1 MVGRITPMKQSEALD
16 ILMMGKNVFLT
27 GQAGSGKTF
36 LINQYV
42 RFLKKN
48 KVGVAV
54 TASTGIAATHLG
66 GTTIHSWSG
75 IGIKK
80 VLTDGEIAKLNSSDK
95 AKNRINSAK
104 VLIIDEISMLHSYRL
119 DTINK
124 ICKVLRQNNL
134 PFGGLQVILCGDFF
148 QLPPIK
154 DEGEEKSSFAYKSA
168 IWEEL
173 NLSICY
179 LNEQHRQWDEDY
191 LRVLNDIRTSSLEE
205 STFEKLKT
213 RLNGKLEDGIV
224 PTKLYSHNIDVDAI
238 NNFELSKIEGPH
250 HIYEMQTSG
259 KKELITAL
267 KKGCL
272 APEALTLKKGAV
284 VMFVKNNPAKGY
296 INGTL
301 GKVIGFDEDNYPHV
315 TTYAGRE
322 IIASPASWTVEEN
335 DKILAEISQI
345 PLRLAWAITIHK
357 SQGMSLDAAEVDL
370 SKSFSYGMGYVALS
384 RLRSLE
390 GLRLLGINQMAFL
403 VDKEISA
410 LDLELKQ
417 ASNAASSELGN
428 MRSSDIK
435 KFQREFLNHITAKG
449 RGKKE
454 DPIDKIFGKI
464 FGS

>member
-1 MVGRITPMKQSEALD
+1 MKQSEALD

-36 LINQYV
+36 LINRYV

-48 KVGVAV
+48 KVGVAI

-66 GTTIHSWSG
+66 GITIHSWSG

-80 VLTDGEIAKLNSSDK
+80 VLTDAEITKLNSNERVRDRVN
-95 AKNRINSAK
+95 AAK
-104 VLIIDEISMLHSYRL
+104 VLIIDEVSMLHSYRL

-124 ICKVLRQNNL
+124 ICKVLRHSEL
-134 PFGGLQVILCGDFF
+134 PFGGLQVIFCGDFF

-154 DEGEEKSSFAYKSA
+154 DEGEEKSSFAYKA
-168 IWEEL
+168 AAWGAL
-173 NLSICY
+173 NLSVCY
-179 LNEQHRQWDEDY
+179 IREQHRQWDEDY
-191 LRVLNDIRTSSLEE
+191 LRILNDIRTSSLEE
-205 STFEKLKT
+205 STFEKLAT
-213 RLNGKLEDGIV
+213 RLNAKLTEGIV
-224 PTKLYSHNIDVDAI
+224 PTKLYSHNVDVDAI
-238 NNFELSKIEGPH
+238 NNLELSKIDGPN
-250 HIYEMQTSG
+250 HIYEMQTKG
-259 KKELITAL
+259 KKELVAAL

-272 APEALTLKKGAV
+272 APEALTIKKGAV

-301 GKVIGFDEDNYPHV
+301 GKVIDFDKDAYPHV

-322 IIASPASWTVEEN
+322 IVAAPGTWTVEEN

-410 LDLELKQ
+410 LDLELKRL
-417 ASNAASSELGN
+417 SNAASSELGN
-428 MRSSDIK
+428 MSSSDIK
-435 KFQREFLNHITAKG
+435 KFQREFLNSITAKG
-449 RGKKE
+449 SGKKE
-454 DPIDKIFGKI
+454 DPIDEIFGKV